1 MEVGDRKKCR
11 DRVVNNEIEKWRQ
24 GYKWIEN
31 NTEMEGMEHDG
42 WREKQMRKK
51 QRGQV
56 SVSMSPSQIVLLL
69 PLLALSPNGLRYLVL
84 HWWVRRVVDVSPI
97 YKP

>member
-1 MEVGDRKKCR
+1 
-11 DRVVNNEIEKWRQ
+11 
-24 GYKWIEN
+24 
-31 NTEMEGMEHDG
+31 
-42 WREKQMRKK
+42 MRKK

-69 PLLALSPNGLRYLVL
+69 PLLALSPNGLRYLIL
-84 HWWVRRVVDVSPI
+84 HWWVRRVVDVGPI